1 MNSTAINIK
10 TDIKVKK
17 EESPSKYLLASIR
30 KSKNQRKKDDYY
42 SFKNN
47 EEALRFIK
55 QFPT

>member
-17 EESPSKYLLASIR
+17 EESPSKYLLASI
-30 KSKNQRKKDDYY
+30 KESKNQRKRGDYH

-47 EEALRFIK
+47 EGALRFIK
-55 QFPT
+55 